1 MKKFLCL
8 LLAAVMA
15 LSLVA
20 CGSQPAADETKTND
34 KTNYVVDLS
43 DITIGA
49 CVMSF
54 EQEFMA
60 NLVVGYQ
67 EFMKQ
72 TGVNMLLT
80 DGGNMEVEKQV
91 TNVEN
96 YISAGVDG
104 ILVQCVSLEALK
116 DTLRQA
122 IDKGIPVGVYP
133 YDRTAN
139 VTTYFGYDEYTWGYS
154 LGECAAQWANDH
166 FNGEKIKV
174 LSITSPQEEASVE
187 RSRGWIEA
195 CEAGYGKENIEWI
208 EAAAMDATTC
218 ISATESAL
226 QANPD
231 IKMVLALGDTYGLA
245 AYEALTSSGL
255 DTSDM
260 FLGACDGTNEALDL
274 VAANTVFRCDVAND
288 RYVSEIGFYWA
299 QNMAK
304 IILGMDYDDP
314 FPITTM
320 AVTYDNVND
329 YRSREPSYVV
339 DQALIDFVN
348 SNAQ

>member
-80 DGGNMEVEKQV
+80 DGGNMEGEKQV

-96 YISAGVDG
+96 
-104 ILVQCVSLEALK
+104 
-116 DTLRQA
+116 
-122 IDKGIPVGVYP
+122 
-133 YDRTAN
+133 
-139 VTTYFGYDEYTWGYS
+139 
-154 LGECAAQWANDH
+154 
-166 FNGEKIKV
+166 
-174 LSITSPQEEASVE
+174 
-187 RSRGWIEA
+187 
-195 CEAGYGKENIEWI
+195 
-208 EAAAMDATTC
+208 
-218 ISATESAL
+218 
-226 QANPD
+226 
-231 IKMVLALGDTYGLA
+231 
-245 AYEALTSSGL
+245 
-255 DTSDM
+255 
-260 FLGACDGTNEALDL
+260 
-274 VAANTVFRCDVAND
+274 
-288 RYVSEIGFYWA
+288 
-299 QNMAK
+299 
-304 IILGMDYDDP
+304 
-314 FPITTM
+314 
-320 AVTYDNVND
+320 
-329 YRSREPSYVV
+329 
-339 DQALIDFVN
+339 
-348 SNAQ
+348 

>member
-133 YDRTAN
+133 
-139 VTTYFGYDEYTWGYS
+139 
-154 LGECAAQWANDH
+154 
-166 FNGEKIKV
+166 
-174 LSITSPQEEASVE
+174 
-187 RSRGWIEA
+187 
-195 CEAGYGKENIEWI
+195 
-208 EAAAMDATTC
+208 
-218 ISATESAL
+218 
-226 QANPD
+226 
-231 IKMVLALGDTYGLA
+231 
-245 AYEALTSSGL
+245 
-255 DTSDM
+255 
-260 FLGACDGTNEALDL
+260 
-274 VAANTVFRCDVAND
+274 
-288 RYVSEIGFYWA
+288 
-299 QNMAK
+299 
-304 IILGMDYDDP
+304 
-314 FPITTM
+314 
-320 AVTYDNVND
+320 
-329 YRSREPSYVV
+329 
-339 DQALIDFVN
+339 
-348 SNAQ
+348 